1 MPSPKQTKGYLM
13 EERAL
18 EYLQGKGLA
27 LVERQARYPFG
38 EIDLVMTDGNELV
51 FVEVRYRA
59 SRSFG
64 GALASVGRAKQRRL
78 QLAALAWLSTA
89 KRKANSYGPAPRYKG
104 CRFDLVLI
112 EPAELQWLRNAI

>member
-1 MPSPKQTKGYLM
+1 M

-18 EYLQGKGLA
+18 QYLQGRGLA

-38 EIDLVMTDGNELV
+38 EIDLVMMEGDEVV

-64 GALASVGRAKQRRL
+64 GALASV
-78 QLAALAWLSTA
+78 LSTA
-89 KRKANSYGPAPRYKG
+89 QREASGHGPALRHKG

-112 EPAELQWLRNAI
+112 EPGELQWLRNAI

>member
-1 MPSPKQTKGYLM
+1 M

-18 EYLQGKGLA
+18 QYLQGRGLA

-38 EIDLVMTDGNELV
+38 EIDLVMMEGDEVV

-78 QLAALAWLSTA
+78 RLAALAWLSTA
-89 KRKANSYGPAPRYKG
+89 QREASGHGPAPRYKG
-104 CRFDLVLI
+104 SRFDLVLI
-112 EPAELQWLRNAI
+112 EPGELQWLRNAI

>member
-1 MPSPKQTKGYLM
+1 M

-18 EYLQGKGLA
+18 KYLQGKGLA
-27 LVERQARYPFG
+27 LIERQARYPFG

-78 QLAALAWLSTA
+78 RLAAMAWLSSLEREA
-89 KRKANSYGPAPRYKG
+89 PDRGRAPRYEG
-104 CRFDLVLI
+104 SRFDLVLI
-112 EPAELQWLRNAI
+112 EPTELQWLRNAI

>member
-1 MPSPKQTKGYLM
+1 M

-38 EIDLVMTDGNELV
+38 EIDLVMMEGDEVV

-64 GALASVGRAKQRRL
+64 GALASVGRVKQRRL
-78 QLAALAWLSTA
+78 RLAAMAWLSSLE
-89 KRKANSYGPAPRYKG
+89 RGS
-104 CRFDLVLI
+104 RFDLVLI
-112 EPAELQWLRNAI
+112 EPKELQWLRNAI